1 MTLTPRTQHTHVFGE
16 TLGNDTAMG
25 GKLSALRGMR
35 RSSSA
40 VGPNERSRSGW
51 GDGQDGSIEGGHE
64 TRRCFHQW
72 ALILR
77 IRNRK
82 SLHIWRGTSLAKL
95 QTKSAQISAGS
106 VSYRAT
112 HVPGRVPCYPGG
124 VWCLLFRTSANDFL
138 GADIIPSCHKFSI
151 NLQPHV
157 QGGMVLRNEFCP
169 VGAI

>member
-25 GKLSALRGMR
+25 GKLSALQGMR

-51 GDGQDGSIEGGHE
+51 RDGQDRSIEGGHE

-151 NLQPHV
+151 NLQ
-157 QGGMVLRNEFCP
+157 QYYTDIMTAGS
-169 VGAI
+169 